1 MPRYSFS
8 RMVGGSRRT
17 PRSSGADAHPDS
29 SPAALDAADALE
41 TLVHQFADPLS
52 FFRELIQNA
61 IDAGSLQVDIALEYR
76 EPDGVSVIRVDDFGE
91 GMDRQIIDTKLT
103 RLFSSTKDDDLTKIG
118 RFGIGFVSVFALRP
132 DAVCV
137 DTSRGGESWRVLFRR
152 DRSFVRI
159 VRDTPVDGT
168 KIAIFKTQPR
178 AAHDALVERSRQAV
192 VRWAR
197 YVKAE
202 LRFQGEM
209 VNEPFDIAAPCT
221 ARAEEQG
228 TEVVA
233 GYPEDGSTF
242 AGFYN
247 GGLTLLE
254 ESQSPFPG
262 VAFRINSRW
271 LEHTLTRDN
280 VIRDAAFDKALALVR
295 KLVEGP
301 LRTRL
306 LDRLE
311 AESATDPPGPQLDYL
326 YRTAARQVPW
336 KVGNGR
342 RFFRT
347 PAGSRPTLGECRRE
361 AERGRLYRDDPR
373 SPVGAALEREGN
385 LVLALAPGGAA
396 DAACPF
402 LVGSVLRAGEQW
414 FLVQAVEP
422 GGEPAGWPLLR
433 PAVAQLLESFG
444 ARVSEI
450 VLARFDYPGSGI
462 AQRVALTPRS
472 AGKLAVTAEALRLE
486 ASWRPRRRPL
496 VVNADHPAVRRL
508 AALAANEPELA
519 AYLVAK
525 LFLLHGS
532 LDPDGNS
539 RLTAL
544 ALEERWRRRRSA

>member
-1 MPRYSFS
+1 
-8 RMVGGSRRT
+8 MVGGSRRT
-17 PRSSGADAHPDS
+17 PRSSTAAAYADA
-29 SPAALDAADALE
+29 SPAAPDAADALE

-52 FFRELIQNA
+52 FYRELIQNA
-61 IDAGSLQVDIALEYR
+61 IDAGSLQVDVALEYR

-137 DTSRGGESWRVLFRR
+137 DTSRGGESWRVLFRH
-152 DRSFVRI
+152 DRSFERI

-178 AAHDALVERSRQAV
+178 AEHDALVGRSRQAV

-202 LRFQGEM
+202 LRFQGEK
-209 VNEPFDIAAPCT
+209 VDEPFDIAAPCT

-228 TEVVA
+228 TEIVA

-247 GGLTLLE
+247 GGLTLFE
-254 ESQSPFPG
+254 ESKSPFPG

-295 KLVEGP
+295 RLVEGP
-301 LRTRL
+301 LRTCL

-311 AESATDPPGPQLDYL
+311 AESSADPPGPQLDYL

-342 RFFRT
+342 RIFRT
-347 PAGSRPTLGECRRE
+347 PAGSRPTLGECRRA
-361 AERGRLYRDDPR
+361 AEQNKLYRDDPR

-385 LVLALAPGGAA
+385 FVLALAPGSTGE
-396 DAACPF
+396 AACPS
-402 LVGSVLRAGEQW
+402 LAGRAIAAGDEW
-414 FLVQAVEP
+414 CLPQAMEA

-433 PAVAQLLESFG
+433 PAVARLLESFR
-444 ARVSEI
+444 AAVSEI

-462 AQRVALTPRS
+462 AQRVALAPRGI
-472 AGKLAVTAEALRLE
+472 GKLTRTAEACRLE
-486 ASWRPRRRPL
+486 ASWRSRRRPL

-508 AALAANEPELA
+508 AALAASEPELA
-519 AYLVAK
+519 AYLLAK